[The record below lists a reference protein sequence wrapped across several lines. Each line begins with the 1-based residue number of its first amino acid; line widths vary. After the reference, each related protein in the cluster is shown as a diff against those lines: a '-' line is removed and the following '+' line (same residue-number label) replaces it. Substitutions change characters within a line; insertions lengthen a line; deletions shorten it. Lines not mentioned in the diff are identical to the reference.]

1 MRAIQY
7 DTHGGPEV
15 LREVT
20 IPDPRC
26 GPSDVLIEVRA
37 TAVNRLDAL
46 QRRGPGLLPGFSLPH
61 VPGSDVAG
69 VVAEVGSRVTT
80 RSVGERVLIDPS
92 LHCGVCLAC
101 ERGDT
106 TYCSGLQV
114 LGGTR
119 QGGYAELVAVPETH
133 VHPVPANI
141 GFEEAAAVPTV
152 YGLAWHALTV
162 RGGLR
167 EGETLLVHG
176 AGSGI
181 TIAAVQIAKRL
192 GARVIVSSASDE
204 KLARMTKLG
213 VDATV
218 NHATGDLAAQVREAT
233 GGMGADIVLDHVGP
247 ALFQESL
254 AALRLRGR
262 LVFCGN
268 TTGLVASFDVT
279 DAYHRGL
286 TLIGAE
292 MYTYESFGR
301 MLEWH
306 GQAGCEAVI
315 DSVFPLAEA
324 ADAHRR
330 LEGGEVF
337 GKIVLTI

>member
-46 QRRGPGLLPGFSLPH
+46 QRHGPGLLPGFTLPH

-80 RSVGERVLIDPS
+80 RSVGERVLVDPS

-114 LGGTR
+114 VGGTR
-119 QGGYAELVAVPETH
+119 PGGYAELVAVPETH
-133 VHPVPANI
+133 VHPVPAHI
-141 GFEEAAAVPTV
+141 EFEEAAAVPTV

-218 NHATGDLAAQVREAT
+218 NHATGDLAAQVRDAT
-233 GGMGADIVLDHVGP
+233 GGTGADIVLDHVGP

-254 AALRLRGR
+254 SALRLRGR

-268 TTGLVASFDVT
+268 TTGVVASFDVT

-292 MYTYESFGR
+292 MYGYESFGQ
-301 MLEWH
+301 MLEWYR
-306 GQAGCEAVI
+306 QADCEAVI

-337 GKIVLTI
+337 GKILLTI